1 MCAEENLLFD
11 KTQYIFWITEPS
23 IYFFNV
29 FKITLYNN
37 TRTMQFWVAITESG
51 KILLHRNIY
60 FSTVHHFY
68 IRIIILIIVA
78 LKYLTY
84 NFEVTAWMKWNI
96 KYKINNLV
104 SITKNNKLL
113 TDYESWTW
121 NENVWDLVYLAVKLC
136 LK

>member
-11 KTQYIFWITEPS
+11 KTPYIFWVTEPS

-37 TRTMQFWVAITESG
+37 NWTMQFWVAITESG

-60 FSTVHHFY
+60 FSTVYHFY
-68 IRIIILIIVA
+68 IRTIILIIVA
-78 LKYLTY
+78 LMDLTY

-96 KYKINNLV
+96 KYKISTGDLV
-104 SITKNNKLL
+104 SITNNNKLL
-113 TDYESWTW
+113 TDYESWT
-121 NENVWDLVYLAVKLC
+121 
-136 LK
+136 